1 MIYYFL
7 LPFLSIVLVILQST
21 ITNVVFSGRLLF
33 ELSLIVVI
41 YTGFRLDLVR
51 GAFLAFILGFVFD
64 CVAGS
69 VLGLFTFIY
78 VVVFLFSFFASGRLA
93 AEKMHIIALF
103 SFLCAFLEDLMVIL
117 FYHLAFRINVLEN
130 MPFVFLPKALIVGL
144 FAPVFFYMMRRVE
157 VVFYE
162 KTA

>member
-21 ITNVVFSGRLLF
+21 ITDVIFFGRLVF

-41 YTGFRLDLVR
+41 YAGFRLDLAR
-51 GAFLAFILGFVFD
+51 GTVLAFIVGFVFD

-69 VLGLFTFIY
+69 MLGLFTFIY
-78 VVVFLFSFFASGRLA
+78 VVIFLFSFFASSRLA
-93 AEKMHIIALF
+93 AEKIYIIALF
-103 SFLCAFLEDLMVIL
+103 SFFCAFLEDLMVIL
-117 FYHLAFRINVLEN
+117 FYYLAFKYDVLMN
-130 MPFVFLPKALIVGL
+130 IYFVLLPKALIVGL

-157 VVFYE
+157 VFFYE